1 MKRCTF
7 RTTKNVLLVIMIVLM
22 GIPVI
27 ASTVLAA
34 DKPIEW
40 RFFASYPPSAL
51 PLLKAFP
58 DMVKKETNGAL
69 EIKIF
74 FPGEH
79 PFKGSEIITAI
90 RDQRCQM
97 GDIEGAYY
105 AGIEPVLAL
114 TGTPM
119 VAGSAESMYAMHEA
133 LLKKGVLDK
142 VYRKYNL
149 FEVAGWTWWG
159 PSISAKKLINDKDSL
174 KGQKIRVPTKQHAD
188 VVSWIGGS
196 AVTISWN
203 EVYTALQ
210 RGVID
215 GAMGALSA
223 QRDSKWTEV
232 CPYITRLAEA
242 IGMDNIAINK
252 TAFNQL
258 SPDIKNGLLK
268 ATKELEKLQREQ
280 AQRVDA
286 LATVEIMHKNNVT
299 VRALPAFAIAEI
311 RKKAPAYTKEWAE
324 SAGKGAPEAYEVIAD
339 VLGWDK

>member
-1 MKRCTF
+1 MKRCKTGSV
-7 RTTKNVLLVIMIVLM
+7 RRVLLIILVILMTIPTIVQ
-22 GIPVI
+22 
-27 ASTVLAA
+27 TVLGA
-34 DKPIEW
+34 DKMIEW
-40 RFFASYPPSAL
+40 RFFASYPPGML
-51 PLLKAFP
+51 PVLKAYP
-58 DMVKKETNGAL
+58 DLVKQATNGRL

-79 PFKGSEIITAI
+79 PYKGSEIMTAI

-119 VAGSAESMYAMHEA
+119 VAGSAESMYAMHDA
-133 LLKKGVLDK
+133 LLKEGILDK
-142 VYRKYNL
+142 VYSKYNL
-149 FEVAGWTWWG
+149 FETACWTWWG
-159 PSISAKKLINDKDSL
+159 PSISAKALINNKTSL

-196 AVTISWN
+196 PVTISWS

-215 GAMGALSA
+215 GAMGALAA

-232 CPYITRLAEA
+232 CPYMTRLAEA
-242 IGMDNIAINK
+242 IGMDVIAINK
-252 TAFNQL
+252 EAFNQL
-258 SPDIKNGLLK
+258 PPEVQKGLLE
-268 ATKELEKLQREQ
+268 ATKEFEKLQRERT
-280 AQRVDA
+280 QREDA

-299 VRALPAFAIAEI
+299 VRALPPDAIAEI
-311 RKKAPAYTKEWAE
+311 QKKAPAYTKAWAE
-324 SAGKGAPEAYEVIAD
+324 SAGKGAPEAYEVIAK
-339 VLGWDK
+339 VLGWKN